1 MANVNVKCPEC
12 GREFPAEAKWTAK
25 DWVLYA
31 FAVGPVGLMA
41 LAIVGVAV
49 VAMLRMVGLFGG

>member
-1 MANVNVKCPEC
+1 MANVNVKYPEC
-12 GREFPAEAKWTAK
+12 GHEFPAEAKWTAK
-25 DWVLYA
+25 DWALYA
-31 FAVGPVGLMA
+31 VAVGPVGLMA